1 MKIDW
6 GELARAVQGH
16 PVLSVVVQ
24 EMKAHSD
31 ALAEQKA
38 RLDALEAAA
47 IEAEAE
53 AEGDDPPP
61 PAKGKAK

>member
-24 EMKAHSD
+24 EMKAHAD
-31 ALAEQKA
+31 AIAEQKA

-53 AEGDDPPP
+53 WDDPPAP
-61 PAKGKAK
+61 KGKAK